1 MHLRALNVKL
11 PIEKHLLFDFA
22 ASAPVAAMY
31 SLKLLAGL
39 KTSFLDQSED
49 SEESCR
55 AQLLVN
61 ESLAGSCVLNAI
73 EEELRSCSSFCITV
87 AFVTM
92 SGLTPLLQTL
102 SELKQRGIP
111 GRFLTTDYLTFTEP
125 KALEKLREFDNIEV
139 RMFCTSKAD
148 ASAQGFH
155 TKGYIFQNG
164 TQSRFIIGS
173 SNLTG
178 AALKTNHEWNVKLI
192 AAEKGEMA
200 QCVRAEFENLWSS
213 PLTLPIRD
221 AIEDYQQA
229 YARQKQLR
237 HDLAADV
244 APIADSQRITPNGMQ
259 KSLMAKI
266 ISLMQ
271 MPENVGLDRRGLLIS
286 ATGTG
291 KTFASAFAVKSL
303 NPSRVLFLV
312 HREQIARKSCDS
324 YKRVLGRDMRYGFLI
339 SQDKSALQLRS
350 GKAVVFS
357 TMQTMVKNLSP
368 SVFAAN
374 SFDVIVIDEVH
385 RAGAQ
390 SYKQIMSYYKPRLW
404 LGMTATPDRP
414 DDENIY
420 AMFNHQILLDLR
432 LQQALEQNLLCPFHY
447 FGITE
452 FVDDNLKPGDLADF
466 SKLTSDAR
474 VRHILRQV
482 KLFGYSG
489 TRVKGLMFCSTNKEA
504 QELSRKFNA
513 AGLRTL
519 ALSGEDPQQTREEAI
534 SKLTADSGD
543 ELDYI
548 LTVDIFNE
556 GVDIPEVNQVV
567 LLRQTQS
574 PIVFIQQ
581 LGRGLRKSPGKEYLV
596 VIDFIGNYDNNYM
609 IPVALSGDRSYQKD
623 SMRKTLIANTIP
635 GNSTI
640 HFDVIARE
648 RIFKA
653 IDAARTNSMAELR
666 NAYRL
671 LKYQLG
677 RVPSLRDFDEHG
689 SIDAVKF
696 FSAKPRS
703 YAQFLLSL
711 PNKDSSEENPAISDA
726 GLEILAY
733 LSSKIGSAQRISE
746 AIVLQEILNGRR
758 DLDLKQF
765 LCARLQ
771 AAGISFDKAH
781 LVNCRNVLTNNF
793 ARNVNEKVKT
803 PNCVFIAIDADETW
817 RAHPVFASLIDA
829 QPDLR
834 HHLADLIAFIF
845 DRYQKR
851 FSKSYRDTAF
861 TLYERYTY
869 DDVCRL
875 LNWEQNMPATNIGGY
890 RYDKNT
896 RTLPVFINYDKSED
910 AIQYHDH
917 FESQQSLIALSKTNR
932 RTDSTDAD
940 HIYKRCEEDKQNRIF
955 LFVRKNK
962 DDNETKAFYFL
973 GEVCAEGA
981 PEPIVL
987 EEKTPAFEIRYR
999 LSEPVRKDIYTYLTN

>member
-1 MHLRALNVKL
+1 M
-11 PIEKHLLFDFA
+11 P
-22 ASAPVAAMY
+22 
-31 SLKLLAGL
+31 SLKLLEGL
-39 KTSFLDQSED
+39 KTSFIDQSID

-61 ESLAGSCVLNAI
+61 EANEGSCVLNTI
-73 EEELRSCSSFCITV
+73 EEELRECSSFCITV

-102 SELKQRGIP
+102 SELRQRGTP

-125 KALEKLREFDNIEV
+125 QALEKLREFENIEV
-139 RMFCTSKAD
+139 KMFRTSQVEGATP
-148 ASAQGFH
+148 GFH

-164 TQSRFIIGS
+164 TQCRFIIGS
-173 SNLTG
+173 SNLT
-178 AALKTNHEWNVKLI
+178 ASALKTNHEWNVRLI
-192 AAEKGEMA
+192 AADTGEMA
-200 QCVRAEFENLWSS
+200 QNVRAEFESLWSNPFS
-213 PLTLPIRD
+213 QPIRE
-221 AIEDYQQA
+221 AIEDYQEA
-229 YARQKQLR
+229 YDRQRQLR
-237 HDLAADV
+237 TELAAGAAVIADAQSV
-244 APIADSQRITPNGMQ
+244 APNSMQ
-259 KSLMAKI
+259 KNLMTKI

-271 MPENVGLDRRGLLIS
+271 MPGNTSNDKRGLLIS

-312 HREQIARKSCDS
+312 HREQIARKSYLS
-324 YKRVLGRDMRYGFLI
+324 YRRVLGSERRYGFLI
-339 SQDKSALQLRS
+339 AQDKSALELRS

-368 SVFAAN
+368 SIFEAD

-390 SYKQIMSYYKPRLW
+390 SYKQIMNYFKPRLW

-452 FVDDNLKPGDLADF
+452 FVDDKLRAGDFADF

-474 VRHILRQV
+474 VRHILRQI
-482 KLFGYSG
+482 KLFGFSG
-489 TRVKGLMFCSTNKEA
+489 TRVKGLMFCSTKKEA

-519 ALSGEDPQQTREEAI
+519 ALSGEDPQQKREEAI
-534 SKLTADSGD
+534 ARLCADKGD
-543 ELDYI
+543 VLDYI

-581 LGRGLRKSPGKEYLV
+581 LGRGLRKSPDKEYLV

-640 HFDVIARE
+640 HFDAIARE

-689 SIDAVKF
+689 SIDAAKF
-696 FSAKPRS
+696 FSAKTRS

-711 PNKDSSEENPAISDA
+711 TNKDTPQESPAINEA

-746 AIVLQEILNGRR
+746 AIVLQEILAGRSNQ
-758 DLDLKQF
+758 DLKAL
-765 LCARLQ
+765 LCTRLR
-771 AAGISFDKAH
+771 AEGISFDKAH

-793 ARNVNEKVKT
+793 ARNVNEKAKT
-803 PNCVFIAIDADETW
+803 PNCVFIAGRNGAW
-817 RAHPVFASLIDA
+817 HAHPAFASLLDA
-829 QPDLR
+829 QPDFR
-834 HHLADLIAFIF
+834 HHLADLVAFVF

-896 RTLPVFINYDKSED
+896 RTLPVFINYEKTED

-932 RTDSTDAD
+932 RIDSTDAD
-940 HIYKRCEEDKQNRIF
+940 HIYKRCKEDKQNRIY

-973 GEVCAEGA
+973 GEVCAEGSPA
-981 PEPIVL
+981 PIVL
-987 EEKTPAFEIRYR
+987 EDKIPAFEIRYR
-999 LSEPVRKDIYTYLTN
+999 LSDPVRKDIYTYLTN